1 MSAVIGCVLPAGVGG
16 QIKRVIIE
24 DLNDLQKLVG
34 GYIEPVTAQFAE
46 DFYVTMLVNEEG
58 IQQDLEMNW
67 IASALFMREIVG
79 DVVLVRAQDDNGVL
93 ADDFLDLPTEFIGWL
108 EERHMPKVANAYN
121 QTLMVSAMF
130 RLAVQENLIPED
142 EVEQFFIDTMVYLE
156 GGEIE
161 PELQKKTTEFIDRVI
176 ALVEEKVTAN
186 LGDKLADEIYEF
198 LDKGGE

>member
-46 DFYVTMLVNEEG
+46 DFFVTMLVNEEG
-58 IQQDLEMNW
+58 IQQNLEMNW

-130 RLAVQENLIPED
+130 RL
-142 EVEQFFIDTMVYLE
+142 
-156 GGEIE
+156 GGTRK
-161 PELQKKTTEFIDRVI
+161 P
-176 ALVEEKVTAN
+176 N
-186 LGDKLADEIYEF
+186 P
-198 LDKGGE
+198 

>member
-24 DLNDLQKLVG
+24 DLDDLQKLVG

-46 DFYVTMLVNEEG
+46 DFFVTMLVNEEG
-58 IQQDLEMNW
+58 IQKDLEMNW

-130 RLAVQENLIPED
+130 RLAIQENLIPED
-142 EVEQFFIDTMVYLE
+142 EVEQFFIDTMSYLE

-161 PELQKKTTEFIDRVI
+161 PELQKKTTEFIDKII

-186 LGDKLADEIYEF
+186 LGDKIADEIYEF

>member
-1 MSAVIGCVLPAGVGG
+1 MSEVIGCVLPAGVGG
-16 QIKRVIIE
+16 EIKRVIIS
-24 DLNDLQKLVG
+24 DLDDLQKLVG

-58 IQQDLEMNW
+58 IQKDLEMNW

-79 DVVLVRAQDDNGVL
+79 DVVLVRAQDENGVL
-93 ADDFLDLPTEFIGWL
+93 ADDFLDLPTEFIQWL
-108 EERHMPKVANAYN
+108 NEKHMPRVASSYN

-130 RLAVQENLIPED
+130 RLAVQENLISED

-156 GGEIE
+156 GGDIS
-161 PELQKKTTEFIDRVI
+161 PDVHKRTTDFIDRII

-186 LGDKLADEIYEF
+186 LGDKLAEEIYEF
-198 LDKGGE
+198 LDKGGK

>member
-46 DFYVTMLVNEEG
+46 DFFVTMLVNEEG
-58 IQQDLEMNW
+58 IQQNLEMNW

-130 RLAVQENLIPED
+130 RLAVQENLIGED

-156 GGEIE
+156 GGDIE
-161 PELQKKTTEFIDRVI
+161 PELQKKTTEFIDKVI

>member
-46 DFYVTMLVNEEG
+46 DFFVTMLVNEEG
-58 IQQDLEMNW
+58 IQQNLEMNW

-156 GGEIE
+156 GGEIA
-161 PELQKKTTEFIDRVI
+161 PELQKKTTEFIDKVI

>member
-46 DFYVTMLVNEEG
+46 DFFVTMLVNEEG

-142 EVEQFFIDTMVYLE
+142 EVEQFFIDTMAYLE
-156 GGEIE
+156 GGDIE
-161 PELQKKTTEFIDRVI
+161 PELQKKTTEFIDKVI

>member
-46 DFYVTMLVNEEG
+46 DFFVTMLVNEEG
-58 IQQDLEMNW
+58 IQQNLEMNW

-156 GGEIE
+156 GGDIE
-161 PELQKKTTEFIDRVI
+161 PEQHKKTTEFIDKVI

>member
-46 DFYVTMLVNEEG
+46 DFFVTMLVNEEG
-58 IQQDLEMNW
+58 IQQNLEMNW

-156 GGEIE
+156 GGDIE
-161 PELQKKTTEFIDRVI
+161 PELQKKTTEFIDKVI

>member
-46 DFYVTMLVNEEG
+46 DFFVTMLVNEEG

-130 RLAVQENLIPED
+130 RLAVQENLIRED

-156 GGEIE
+156 GGDIE
-161 PELQKKTTEFIDRVI
+161 PELQKKTTEFIDKVI

>member
-46 DFYVTMLVNEEG
+46 DFFVTMLVNEEG

-156 GGEIE
+156 GGEIA
-161 PELQKKTTEFIDRVI
+161 PELQKKTTEFIDKVI

>member
-161 PELQKKTTEFIDRVI
+161 PELQKKTTEFIDKVI